1 MHHTTSRR
9 GEERLRYHWP
19 IWYTDAYDHQG
30 SQGQMVDVSSQ
41 AAAFTCY
48 IGEFCPHEHEE
59 ISTHFS
65 VPQYGPDN
73 SFQLADFIR
82 TASVYRVERVS
93 DTMNRVVLQFHEPL
107 HFKPGEQMTFTPQ
120 TQVSQEAIPA

>member
-1 MHHTTSRR
+1 MHQNTSRR

-19 IWYTDAYDHQG
+19 IWYTDTNDHQG

-48 IGEFCPHEHEE
+48 TTEFCPHEHQ
-59 ISTHFS
+59 TVNTRFS
-65 VPQYGPDN
+65 VPHYGPDN

-82 TASVYRVERVS
+82 TASVYRVERVN
-93 DTMNRVVLQFHEPL
+93 DYMNRVVLQFHEPL
-107 HFKPGEQMTFTPQ
+107 HFKPGEQMAFTPQ
-120 TQVSQEAIPA
+120 IQDSREAVLT